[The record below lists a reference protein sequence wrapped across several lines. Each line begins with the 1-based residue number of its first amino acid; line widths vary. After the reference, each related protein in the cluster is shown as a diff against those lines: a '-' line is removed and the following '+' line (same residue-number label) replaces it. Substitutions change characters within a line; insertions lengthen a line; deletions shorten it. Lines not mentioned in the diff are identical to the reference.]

1 MLEDTIFVIMFTLVS
16 FYCIYLTLENMR
28 LEDALVKQRERFKL
42 ALDVRQK
49 KIADGAGTTDDER
62 AKV

>member
-1 MLEDTIFVIMFTLVS
+1 MLEDVIFVIMFTLVS

>member
-1 MLEDTIFVIMFTLVS
+1 MTDQDKRVLLSIPFAREGGITQ
-16 FYCIYLTLENMR
+16 E
-28 LEDALVKQRERFKL
+28 ALVKQRERFKL

-49 KIADGAGTTDDER
+49 KIADGVSGTDDER

>member
-1 MLEDTIFVIMFTLVS
+1 MLEDIIFVIMFTLVS
-16 FYCIYLTLENMR
+16 FYSIYLTMENMR

>member
-1 MLEDTIFVIMFTLVS
+1 MLEDIIFVIMFTLVS

-49 KIADGAGTTDDER
+49 KIADGVSGTDDER

>member
-1 MLEDTIFVIMFTLVS
+1 MLEDIIFVIMFTLVS
-16 FYCIYLTLENMR
+16 FYSIYLTLENMR

-42 ALDVRQK
+42 ALGVRQK